1 MEIHFIYKLIKK
13 YKLSY
18 DYAKIIYLN
27 LYERHLI
34 SEATD
39 DINSIDKF
47 SDFISKYYKETC
59 NYE

>member
-13 YKLSY
+13 YTLNF
-18 DYAKIIYLN
+18 DYSKSIYLD
-27 LYERHLI
+27 LCERRLI

-39 DINSIDKF
+39 DINSMDKF
-47 SDFISKYYKETC
+47 SDFISKYYKENY